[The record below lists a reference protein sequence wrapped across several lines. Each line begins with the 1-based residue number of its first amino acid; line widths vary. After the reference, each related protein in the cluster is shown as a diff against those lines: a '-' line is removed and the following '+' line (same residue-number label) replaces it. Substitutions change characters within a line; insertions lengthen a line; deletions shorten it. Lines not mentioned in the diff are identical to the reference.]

1 MKTASQA
8 CITLLV
14 GLLPLALGQG
24 SVGTASLAPSPTQS
38 VGCEAHGDHWHC
50 DGPRV
55 TSITVSPS
63 TLLRSRLT
71 TPPPA
76 VTSAPAHPDHD
87 HDHDDHEDHDDDHEH
102 HDDDHDDHD
111 DDAAIK
117 PSPTGSVGCVAHG
130 DHWHCDGPAT
140 ATPTQSATETGA
152 IASGVSTV
160 PTSAGT
166 AGIQHGMALL
176 SVLAAATIGAVFV
189 L

>member
-1 MKTASQA
+1 MKTASHA

-24 SVGTASLAPSPTQS
+24 SVSTASLAPSPTQS

-63 TLLRSRLT
+63 TLLTSRLT
-71 TPPPA
+71 TTPPA
-76 VTSAPAHPDHD
+76 VTSASAHP
-87 HDHDDHEDHDDDHEH
+87 DHDDDHEH

-111 DDAAIK
+111 DDASIK

-140 ATPTQSATETGA
+140 ATPTQSAAETGA
-152 IASGVSTV
+152 VASGVSTV

-166 AGIQHGMALL
+166 AGTQHGMALL
-176 SVLAAATIGAVFV
+176 SVLTAVTIGAVFV